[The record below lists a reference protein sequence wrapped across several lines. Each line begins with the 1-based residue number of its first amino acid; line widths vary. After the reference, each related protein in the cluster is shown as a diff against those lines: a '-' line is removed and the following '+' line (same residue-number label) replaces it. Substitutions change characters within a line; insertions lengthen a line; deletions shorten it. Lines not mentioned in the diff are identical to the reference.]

1 MTSSESDKEIQT
13 WRLRGELANL
23 DLPASEMPGN
33 DRSTATLRPEF
44 VVGSLTQLPRASRV
58 APKKRDDGDR
68 EAPRDSSRRF
78 GDIKIK
84 KAQLNTLVKLA
95 VRTALA

>member
-1 MTSSESDKEIQT
+1 MTGQRQHFARSSS
-13 WRLRGELANL
+13 LAPSL
-23 DLPASEMPGN
+23 SSLV
-33 DRSTATLRPEF
+33 R
-44 VVGSLTQLPRASRV
+44 VVLL
-58 APKKRDDGDR
+58 PKKRDDGDR

-78 GDIKIK
+78 GDTKIK